1 MFLKNLNFKRADVN
15 LNFKRADVNLNFKP
29 ARGTRADV
37 NCLSKPHS
45 PNYQFSHPP
54 PARRYESERREVPIA
69 SQSMAFSVHWYDL
82 LCFAL
87 VAAALAASLS
97 CILAGERSCKA
108 RASSIYR
115 RLLSRGEDGGGGGG
129 EEAGEVLGC
138 ELWISRWRPVHPAA
152 LLGVRLAAAAAMIG
166 VFIWDLRTYDWSIML
181 YYTEWTFLLVIIY
194 FLIASVI
201 SAYGCWMYGK
211 RATENDE
218 ANAFL
223 KEDVVVDIPVT
234 LNATNRNKNASKSR
248 SNYEHGYYQQKA
260 GFWGYLMLI
269 AYQTSAGAVVLTDI
283 VFWGL
288 LVPFLTDEHFKLDLL
303 MGCMHT
309 LNFIFLLLDTTLNSL
324 PFPWFRMAYFVLW
337 SCIYVI
343 FQWIL
348 HACGFSWWPYPF
360 LELSTSWAPLWYLCL
375 GLLHIPCYGIYAL
388 IVSAKNSLFSRIFHH
403 AYRRS

>member
-1 MFLKNLNFKRADVN
+1 MAVGEAEQGLAYWLRWQVAVCLVVLAVPAAVSVSVISSGRADP
-15 LNFKRADVNLNFKP
+15 LRSSDLW
-29 ARGTRADV
+29 
-37 NCLSKPHS
+37 LSCWKK
-45 PNYQFSHPP
+45 
-54 PARRYESERREVPIA
+54 A
-69 SQSMAFSVHWYDL
+69 SRFWLLGFRVVSLSI
-82 LCFAL
+82 LCF
-87 VAAALAASLS
+87 
-97 CILAGERSCKA
+97 
-108 RASSIYR
+108 
-115 RLLSRGEDGGGGGG
+115 LLWQ
-129 EEAGEVLGC
+129 VL
-138 ELWISRWRPVHPAA
+138 
-152 LLGVRLAAAAAMIG
+152 LLDG
-166 VFIWDLRTYDWSIML
+166 VFAFYF
-181 YYTEWTFLLVIIY
+181 YTQWTFLLVIIY

>member
-1 MFLKNLNFKRADVN
+1 MGGTHDWWKWMGHVNSVYLRSVNGSVVSAVSISLVAPALMAVGEAEQGLAYWLRWQVAVCLVVLAVPAAVSVSVISSGRADP
-15 LNFKRADVNLNFKP
+15 LRSSDLW
-29 ARGTRADV
+29 
-37 NCLSKPHS
+37 LSCWKK
-45 PNYQFSHPP
+45 
-54 PARRYESERREVPIA
+54 A
-69 SQSMAFSVHWYDL
+69 SRFWLLGFRVVSLSI
-82 LCFAL
+82 LCF
-87 VAAALAASLS
+87 
-97 CILAGERSCKA
+97 
-108 RASSIYR
+108 
-115 RLLSRGEDGGGGGG
+115 LLWQ
-129 EEAGEVLGC
+129 VL
-138 ELWISRWRPVHPAA
+138 
-152 LLGVRLAAAAAMIG
+152 LLDR
-166 VFIWDLRTYDWSIML
+166 VFAFYF
-181 YYTEWTFLLVIIY
+181 YTQWTFLLVIIY

-211 RATENDE
+211 CATENDE

-248 SNYEHGYYQQKA
+248 SNYEHGYCQQKA

-303 MGCMHT
+303 TGCMHT

>member
-1 MFLKNLNFKRADVN
+1 
-15 LNFKRADVNLNFKP
+15 
-29 ARGTRADV
+29 
-37 NCLSKPHS
+37 
-45 PNYQFSHPP
+45 
-54 PARRYESERREVPIA
+54 
-69 SQSMAFSVHWYDL
+69 MAYSVHWYDL

-115 RLLSRGEDGGGGGG
+115 RLLSRDEDGGGGGG

-211 RATENDE
+211 CATENDE

-248 SNYEHGYYQQKA
+248 SNYEHGYCQQKA

-303 MGCMHT
+303 TGCMHT